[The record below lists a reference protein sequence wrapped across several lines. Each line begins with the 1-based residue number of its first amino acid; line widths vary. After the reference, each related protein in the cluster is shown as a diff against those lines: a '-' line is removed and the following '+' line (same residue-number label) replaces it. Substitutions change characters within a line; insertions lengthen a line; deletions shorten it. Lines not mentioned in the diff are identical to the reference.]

1 MTSPN
6 LNYLVARDHVND
18 LLREA
23 ESNRRAQEVR
33 DPRRGRRL
41 LARLFARRPARVV
54 DLDPA
59 LQS

>member
-1 MTSPN
+1 MIAPN

-23 ESNRRAQEVR
+23 ESSRRAQEAQH
-33 DPRRGRRL
+33 PRRDRRP
-41 LARLFARRPARVV
+41 LARFFARRAATVV

-59 LQS
+59 MQS

>member
-1 MTSPN
+1 MIAPN

-18 LLREA
+18 LLREV
-23 ESNRRAQEVR
+23 ESSRRAQEVQH
-33 DPRRGRRL
+33 PRRARRP
-41 LARLFARRPARVV
+41 LARLFARRPVRVV